1 MPAVLV
7 TAATQPASAVS
18 LGYSH
23 EAPLTLAWSPE
34 LLRLSRTEV
43 WAQSPGDSAL
53 ASVGTEDEVGAR
65 QVLLALARDRFG
77 GLLQAQQDGEQHRRL
92 AEELAGAFA
101 QLRLDVSAA
110 DLAAVGER
118 DVFQLFHQLLFIRF
132 HEDRYGP
139 VEGAARVSGILAGD
153 ERLAALSEVI
163 AIYASRFNS
172 EVFSIQPPVERMPES
187 SVIRVLNA
195 MVEPWRELRLDFS
208 VTSSDVAG
216 RLYQSF
222 LANTPAVQREGR
234 LFAVAS
240 PIDRQR
246 ERGAFYTPQPIAELL
261 AERTLSEV
269 LARISPKEPADIRV
283 LDPACGSGAFLL
295 AAYRALARYF
305 AARQGEQLSEEF
317 RIGIL
322 TDSLFGG
329 DDDDTAIALT
339 QIQLLEEAAV
349 DSRRLP
355 ALGRNIVPA
364 NLLLLDSTTAPEG
377 WRPTLEAG
385 GFDVILSNPPFQG
398 PKSAGRHGF
407 DTATLRKRFLS
418 ARGTGWNVAA
428 VFVEASLPLLAR
440 EGRLA
445 MLLPQAL
452 LDGPSAAGIRGAV
465 GTGRLGEVIDFGRN
479 ELFAPTMVYMAAVAI
494 EGQTQAQ
501 TVLLQRVTA
510 RGLPPSDLVEV
521 LGEDSDALPRDPA
534 PSTFSVAVS
543 RQALSEAE
551 SWSPFVLRWHTLAAE
566 SIDAEVAWFGD
577 PGAPEVAIGTQTG
590 DDGRFVL
597 GPERWVEDGNGVIL
611 VDGVDRIPAEFAP
624 PWVTGADIHPFVVDP
639 PDKRVIVPWVGRS
652 AAVDAVIGRLGGSPP
667 SFRPGSL
674 HALQKPKVLVRGLF
688 DEPAAAADSS
698 GGWMIPQGGAGV
710 AALVPGRKREVELLE
725 ALLNSA
731 LYQWLLQGLGHS
743 KARGY
748 VQLMRHHWRYVP
760 WPSLEAD
767 RAAAVVGAGRK
778 VKATLRARGPD
789 RVSRYWSARTALDAT
804 VYEAMGVDVQ
814 LESIVGVELWRRP

>member
-1 MPAVLV
+1 MRLSALADAALSSSDGLSARVRLFGELGWRVERRGRDESSSLSLLAGGTPAVLV
-7 TAATQPASAVS
+7 TAATDPAGAVS

-23 EAPLTLAWSPE
+23 EAPLTLAWSSD

-53 ASVGTEDEVGAR
+53 ASVETEDDLGAR
-65 QVLLALARDRFG
+65 QVLLALARDRYG
-77 GLLQAQQDGEQHRRL
+77 GLLHAQQDGEQHRRL

-139 VEGAARVSGILAGD
+139 VEGAAQVSGILAGD
-153 ERLAALSEVI
+153 ERLASLSEVI
-163 AIYASRFNS
+163 AVYASRFNS
-172 EVFSIQPPVERMPES
+172 EVFSFQPPVERMPEP
-187 SVIRVLNA
+187 SVMRVLNA
-195 MVEPWRELRLDFS
+195 MVEPWSELRLDFS

-317 RIGIL
+317 RIRIL

-355 ALGRNIVPA
+355 ALGRNIVRA
-364 NLLLLDSTTAPEG
+364 NVLLLDSTTPEG

-385 GFDVILSNPPFQG
+385 GFDAILSNPPFQG
-398 PKSAGRHGF
+398 PKSPGRHGF
-407 DTATLRKRFLS
+407 DTATLRERFLS

-428 VFVEASLPLLAR
+428 VFVEASLPLLAA

-452 LDGPSAAGIRGAV
+452 LDGPSAAGLRGAV
-465 GTGRLGEVIDFGRN
+465 TIERLGEVIDFGRN

-494 EGQTQAQ
+494 EGQNRTQS
-501 TVLLQRVTA
+501 VLLQRVTA
-510 RGLPPSDLVEV
+510 RGLPPSDLVDV
-521 LGEDSDALPRDPA
+521 LVRGGDPLPREPA
-534 PSTFSVAVS
+534 QRTFSMAVS
-543 RQALSEAE
+543 RQALSETE

-577 PGAPEVAIGTQTG
+577 RGAPQVAIGTQTG
-590 DDGRFVL
+590 DDARFVL
-597 GPERWVEDGNGVIL
+597 GPQRWVDEGNGVIL
-611 VDGVDRIPAEFAP
+611 VDGVDRIPAELAP
-624 PWVTGADIHPFVVDP
+624 PWVTGADIRPFVVDP

-652 AAVDAVIGRLGGSPP
+652 AAVDALIGRLGGSPP

-710 AALVPGRKREVELLE
+710 VALVPK
-725 ALLNSA
+725 
-731 LYQWLLQGLGHS
+731 YI
-743 KARGY
+743 
-748 VQLMRHHWRYVP
+748 P
-760 WPSLEAD
+760 P
-767 RAAAVVGAGRK
+767 
-778 VKATLRARGPD
+778 
-789 RVSRYWSARTALDAT
+789 
-804 VYEAMGVDVQ
+804 
-814 LESIVGVELWRRP
+814 